1 MRKPFT
7 GCAGQVVHHPTTP
20 TFFPREPRISQTGRA
35 RHRFDVV
42 GDSFWVSPGLAF
54 ARRDMKSRTP
64 CLLGTFPVAMLAQ
77 MMGLLV
83 SGSRDRNR
91 PAAPS
96 SRRRVKFGAFF

>member
-35 RHRFDVV
+35 RHRLDVV
-42 GDSFWVSPGLAF
+42 GDSFCVSPGLAF
-54 ARRDMKSRTP
+54 ASRRLVMKSRTP

-77 MMGLLV
+77 MMGLFV
-83 SGSRDRNR
+83 SGSSDRIR

-96 SRRRVKFGAFF
+96 SRSRAKF